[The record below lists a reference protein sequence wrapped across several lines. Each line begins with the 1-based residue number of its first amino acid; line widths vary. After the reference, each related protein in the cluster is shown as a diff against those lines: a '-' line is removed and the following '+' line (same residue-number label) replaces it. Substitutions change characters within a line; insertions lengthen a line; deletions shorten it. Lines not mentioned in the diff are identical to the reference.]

1 MIYEMDNEAVPTL
14 SSEAED
20 ATVSSPPAA
29 APARV
34 MGAIPGAVV
43 MTQRC
48 AAALRAYLAENGLHH
63 YRIYSC
69 NDADALEAEQHLDA
83 LGEAGAAWHPL
94 PPLVAGGRDI
104 ASLTHDTERGT
115 RAWDAGVLRLRRH
128 DIVLARW
135 YWLDVN
141 DYGALR
147 ALRLLAARSP
157 MDVERLRDAVAA
169 QRRTSAAAVWQV
181 IRGYAW
187 KDLPRTPRP
196 AQVDLLLPES
206 LHRAVDADIVR
217 FFTPEVAALYR
228 ELGVPHRRG
237 VLLHGPPGNGK
248 TSLIRLIGAR
258 LPKVPVLI
266 LRPDQEFDTDDL
278 EEVIRRWT
286 EQAPAIL
293 VIEDLNW
300 LLEKVNVSTFLNLL
314 DGVDAPAA
322 GGLLLIATTN
332 HPDQLD
338 SAVNNRPGRF
348 DVVIEVAPPDKA
360 LRHAFLRCR
369 LPSDIL
375 ESAVDAVVDRTGG
388 LSFAHLQEILRL
400 SGLHAIHAGRV
411 ARGPDDLLRAAD
423 AVREMNREAERGFA
437 ARPEMPFG
445 LLPLRDA
452 KQR

>member
-1 MIYEMDNEAVPTL
+1 MIYEMDNESVSSL
-14 SSEAED
+14 SNETDDEM
-20 ATVSSPPAA
+20 TSSPPAA
-29 APARV
+29 PPARV

-69 NDADALEAEQHLDA
+69 TDGEALEAEQHLDA
-83 LGEAGAAWHPL
+83 LGEVGAAWHPL
-94 PPLVAGGRDI
+94 PPLVADGRDI
-104 ASLTHDTERGT
+104 ASLTHDAENGT
-115 RAWDAGVLRLRRH
+115 RAWEAGVLRLRGY
-128 DIVLARW
+128 DVVLARW

-141 DYGALR
+141 DYGGLR

-157 MDVERLRDAVAA
+157 TDVQRLRDAVAD
-169 QRRTSAAAVWQV
+169 RRRVGAAAVWQI

-196 AQVDLLLPES
+196 AHVNLLLPES
-206 LHRAVDADIVR
+206 LHRTVDAHIVR
-217 FFTPEVAALYR
+217 FFTPQVAALYR
-228 ELGVPHRRG
+228 DLGVPYRRG

-258 LPKVPVLI
+258 LPEVPVLI
-266 LRPDQEFDTDDL
+266 LRPDQEFDTDSL

-314 DGVDAPAA
+314 DGVDAPSA

-338 SAVNNRPGRF
+338 NAVNNRPGRF

-360 LRHAFLRCR
+360 LRRAFLRNR
-369 LPSDIL
+369 LPDAVL
-375 ESAVDAVVDRTGG
+375 ESALDAVADRAAG

-400 SGLHAIHAGRV
+400 SGLHAIHAGR
-411 ARGPDDLLRAAD
+411 ASREPDDLLRAAD
-423 AVREMNREAERGFA
+423 AVRQMNQQAERGFA
-437 ARPEMPFG
+437 AKPEMPFG

-452 KQR
+452 KR